1 MPCRRSL
8 RSGFQREQLAPC
20 LLHCAGASRAFAR
33 RGPPLACRCRHNIFW
48 RRRWDSRSGS
58 DRSPGTPTSF
68 AHLEAAGGGDWTDAR
83 RASALVSALGREGQ
97 RKYFADEEQEAA
109 RQLTSAAS
117 ASSEAARQSTGA
129 ASSSSDAVPPASEF
143 PRLLERLD
151 RLFAASTNV
160 LAERHEFTSRKQFEG
175 EGFLEFVTALKEKAV
190 QCNFGTAYNERVR
203 DQIIHGVANVSVRE
217 KLLAHG
223 ETLSLDKAEEIGRSL
238 EALHRA
244 NRAFGSENVGRIEAS
259 QLGVPSTGQDGRLL
273 PGSRQ
278 DGRRSPGG
286 HEDGRLLPGSR
297 QEGRLLPG
305 SRQEGRLL
313 PGSRRD
319 HGLLPGSRRD
329 HGLLPRGRRDHG
341 LLPRGR
347 RDHGLLPRGRRD
359 DGHFAHG
366 SSGNRGA
373 CDRCGSAKHIATYRN
388 CPARNRRCNACH
400 TLGHFASVCRK
411 TRTVQYVSSAET
423 LSSTSAG
430 QPSASVL
437 TVSAFETKKDLE
449 VPVVVN
455 GVSMRLP
462 VDTGASVSMM
472 TVEDFGKHFGRQHR
486 LSQTVDLK
494 NFSKQCIDIQ
504 GLFQATVQFFQKSC
518 SVMFHVTTTGTSLLG
533 LDAIQRLG
541 IQIDGTSLTCR
552 LPSLP
557 SVQSPT
563 GAPPG
568 LDHLSSDELGL
579 VNNFVHRIHRQQDAK
594 PVSSKLRRLP
604 LALRD
609 QVTHELRRL
618 EDCDVIERVEA
629 TEWVSPLVVVRK
641 KDGTMRLCVDLREQD
656 SLVPQ
661 VQERVLQ
668 KQSQTK
674 PYVDKRRG
682 AQATRIKVGDTVR
695 IRFNRKGF
703 FKYSKPRKVKAQ
715 IGPSTFLLSDGKTWH
730 VSKLTV
736 VMKDPAGS
744 TLCTSDRDFLYSYSN
759 LDSHSDDLSVVTAS
773 SHSHKL
779 QLSCASDCITS
790 ESTQSAVV
798 SDSVGQLV
806 ASQDLLG
813 RREELPGQPSPAL
826 SDNHIQF
833 SNQGE
838 VNNSGTTRSLKS
850 TDTRRNPQS
859 SSEVCTSPHRV
870 RKRPPWLDDFVYVV

>member
-1 MPCRRSL
+1 MGVAAGRRSL
-8 RSGFQREQLAPC
+8 RSGFHREQLAPC

-48 RRRWDSRSGS
+48 RRGWDSRSGS

-129 ASSSSDAVPPASEF
+129 ASTSSDAVPPASEF
-143 PRLLERLD
+143 PRLLQRLD
-151 RLFAASTNV
+151 RLFAESTNV
-160 LAERHEFTSRKQFEG
+160 LAERHEFTSRKQFDG

-244 NRAFGSENVGRIEAS
+244 NRAFGSENVRRIEAS
-259 QLGVPSTGQDGRLL
+259 QLGVPSTGQDGRRSPGGHEEGRLL

-278 DGRRSPGG
+278 EGRLLPGSRQEG
-286 HEDGRLLPGSR
+286 RLLPGSRQEGRLLPGSRQEGRLLPGSRQEGRLLPGSRQEGRLLPGSR

-319 HGLLPGSRRD
+319 HGLLP
-329 HGLLPRGRRDHG
+329 RGRRDHG

-347 RDHGLLPRGRRD
+347 RDHG
-359 DGHFAHG
+359 HFAHG
-366 SSGNRGA
+366 FSGNRGA

-411 TRTVQYVSSAET
+411 TRTVQHVSSAET

-462 VDTGASVSMM
+462 VDTGASASWM
-472 TVEDFGKHFGRQHR
+472 TAEDFGKHFGRQHR
-486 LSQTVDLK
+486 LSQTVVLK
-494 NFSKQCIDIQ
+494 NFSKQRIDIQ
-504 GLFQATVQFFQKSC
+504 GLFQATVQFFQRSC
-518 SVMFHVTTTGTSLLG
+518 SFTFHVTTTGTSLLG

-541 IQIDGTSLTCR
+541 IQIDGTSLTC

-563 GAPPG
+563 GVPPG
-568 LDHLSSDELGL
+568 FDHLSSDELGL

-594 PVSSKLRRLP
+594 PVSSKLRRQP

-609 QVTHELRRL
+609 QVTNELRRL
-618 EDCDVIERVEA
+618 EDSDIERVEA
-629 TEWVSPLVVVRK
+629 SEWVSPLMVVRK

-656 SLVPQ
+656 SLVSP
-661 VQERVLQ
+661 VQEKVLQ

-674 PYVDKRRG
+674 KYVDKRRG

-736 VMKDPAGS
+736 VRKDPAGS
-744 TLCTSDRDFLYSYSN
+744 TMCTSDRNFLYSYSN
-759 LDSHSDDLSVVTAS
+759 LDSHSDDLSVVTS
-773 SHSHKL
+773 SFHRH
-779 QLSCASDCITS
+779 QLSSSTDCITS
-790 ESTQSAVV
+790 ESAQSAVV
-798 SDSVGQLV
+798 SDSVGESV

-813 RREELPGQPSPAL
+813 LREELPGQPSPAL
-826 SDNHIQF
+826 SANHIQL

-838 VNNSGTTRSLKS
+838 GK
-850 TDTRRNPQS
+850 
-859 SSEVCTSPHRV
+859 
-870 RKRPPWLDDFVYVV
+870 